1 MLSIFFFYGG
11 LGVLALRLALGAIF
25 IVHGWPKLK
34 DLKKT
39 ATGFNGIGFKSGGFW
54 GTLVALLEFFGG
66 IALVLGFYT
75 QTFAALFALEFLTI
89 VVWKLAKRQPFVGG
103 WEFDLIVLAGLLV
116 LVANGGGAY
125 SLDRTFFIGW

>member
-25 IVHGWPKLK
+25 IAHGWPKLK

-39 ATGFNGIGFKSGGFW
+39 AAGFNGMGFKPGGFW

-66 IALVLGFYT
+66 IALVLGLYT

-89 VVWKLAKRQPFVGG
+89 IVWKLARRQPFVGG
-103 WEFDLIVLAGLLV
+103 WEFDLIILAGLLV
-116 LVANGGGAY
+116 LAANGSGAY